1 MPVTVESIHEPNA
14 EDWADLLKIYR
25 DDPHFTGAPDAIE
38 AHLRNHLDDP
48 EMQLYGG
55 RFNGRLLAAMAV
67 RTSGDEWCLSD
78 LCVRSITRRR
88 GVARSMITALERN
101 ANRAGITISATIGS
115 EDTALLQLA
124 RKAGFQVRQL
134 VPPTQLALE
143 RHPRG
148 AANA

>member
-1 MPVTVESIHEPNA
+1 MAELKVVEGS
-14 EDWADLLKIYR
+14 KK
-25 DDPHFTGAPDAIE
+25 DPILSSETTD
-38 AHLRNHLDDP
+38 
-48 EMQLYGG
+48 
-55 RFNGRLLAAMAV
+55 MALFV